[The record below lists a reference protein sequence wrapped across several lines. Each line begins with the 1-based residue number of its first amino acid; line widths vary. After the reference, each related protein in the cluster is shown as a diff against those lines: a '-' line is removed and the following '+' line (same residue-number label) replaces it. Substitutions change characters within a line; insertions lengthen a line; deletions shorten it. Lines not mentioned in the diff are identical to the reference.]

1 MLIFSL
7 VASWLLFL
15 DKNLESFFALL
26 ILLTWLL
33 CGKLHRDPASPE
45 HGAQPRM
52 AADTHRAIYSLLLLQ
67 YLPQDS
73 RPSDVLRA
81 FRSGHAPECSRFCR
95 GAQAGSRATGTR
107 TWLMPQE
114 NKPKDIKPWHSSD
127 DLGETISAWHLGRPH
142 PPSFAPAWS
151 SSSSV
156 VAAQD
161 PASCL
166 LTVSASPLH

>member
-15 DKNLESFFALL
+15 AKNLESFFALL

-52 AADTHRAIYSLLLLQ
+52 AADTHRAIYSL

-81 FRSGHAPECSRFCR
+81 FCPGHAPDCSRFCR
-95 GAQAGSRATGTR
+95 GAQVGSCATGAR
-107 TWLMPQE
+107 TWLMPQR
-114 NKPKDIKPWHSSD
+114 NKPQDIKPWHSSD

-142 PPSFAPAWS
+142 PPSFAPAWTS
-151 SSSSV
+151 SFSV
-156 VAAQD
+156 VVAQD
-161 PASCL
+161 PRLMPSHRLC
-166 LTVSASPLH
+166 